1 MLARGVKPRET
12 FMAKTAL
19 VTGAGN
25 RIGRAIAS
33 ALGAAG
39 WNVAVHYHKSRNQLK
54 VWLLRLSGVVLEQ
67 LQSRLI

>member
-1 MLARGVKPRET
+1 
-12 FMAKTAL
+12 MAKTAL

-39 WNVAVHYHKSRNQLK
+39 WNVAVHYHNLGNPRSLVAEIKR
-54 VWLLRLSGVVLEQ
+54 VGWA
-67 LQSRLI
+67 LQPKAD